1 MMMIRLMS
9 FVARFY
15 RTLGVVWCSECE
27 PDVFPVMID
36 TTAAAIN
43 SHSRMEGSVMM

>member
-1 MMMIRLMS
+1 MMMIRLVS

-15 RTLGVVWCSECE
+15 RTLGVVWCSECD

-36 TTAAAIN
+36 TTAIN
-43 SHSRMEGSVMM
+43 SHSRMEGSVTM